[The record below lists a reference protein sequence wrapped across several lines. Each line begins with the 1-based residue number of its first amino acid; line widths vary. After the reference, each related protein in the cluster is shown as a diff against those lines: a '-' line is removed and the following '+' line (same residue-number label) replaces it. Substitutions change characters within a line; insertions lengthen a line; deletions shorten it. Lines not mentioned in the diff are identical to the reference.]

1 MQRPVSGYNQN
12 ELEKLA
18 KEQEKAHKKLS
29 ESANPKSQ
37 EKPVK
42 KKKQPEFDISKVKMS
57 H

>member
-1 MQRPVSGYNQN
+1 MQRPISGYNQN

-29 ESANPKSQ
+29 ESANPKMQ
-37 EKPVK
+37 EKPTRK
-42 KKKQPEFDISKVKMS
+42 KKDQEIDISKIKMA

>member
-1 MQRPVSGYNQN
+1 MQRPISGHNQK

-29 ESANPKSQ
+29 ESVKPKN
-37 EKPVK
+37 KPK
-42 KKKQPEFDISKVKMS
+42 NKKQKEEYDITKITMS